1 MMTAAQPSPEG
12 VRSAASA
19 APSKAADEAP
29 RLPAESGVTARLAD
43 DLAVPAASPVHRL
56 QAELVQFTRQVEPAA
71 EPLYPGWFRLGF
83 PVASSVLLWA
93 AILWGLS
100 RLA

>member
-43 DLAVPAASPVHRL
+43 DLAVPAASPV
-56 QAELVQFTRQVEPAA
+56 
-71 EPLYPGWFRLGF
+71 
-83 PVASSVLLWA
+83 
-93 AILWGLS
+93 
-100 RLA
+100 